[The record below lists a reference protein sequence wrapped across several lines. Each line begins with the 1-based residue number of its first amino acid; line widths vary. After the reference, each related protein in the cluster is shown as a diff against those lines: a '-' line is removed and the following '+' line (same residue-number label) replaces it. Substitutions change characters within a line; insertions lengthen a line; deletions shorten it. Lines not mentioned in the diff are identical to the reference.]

1 MKKIICFCLII
12 AIFLLNNRTA
22 AVVIPDTAIRIRVIA
37 SSDSE
42 EDQAIKQKVREL
54 LEYKM
59 YNLLK
64 NIKGVDVARKTI
76 QDNLNDLNDEVDKL
90 LKKEQYEEGFNMNY
104 GMNYFPEKEYKGIKY
119 EEGYYESL
127 VVTLGE
133 GKGENWWCVLFP
145 PLCLIEAEESDEV
158 EYKFFVKELIE
169 KYF

>member
-1 MKKIICFCLII
+1 MKKIICFCLVI

>member
-1 MKKIICFCLII
+1 MKKIICFCLVI

-76 QDNLNDLNDEVDKL
+76 QDNLNDLNNEVDKL

>member
-12 AIFLLNNRTA
+12 SIFLLNNRTT

-76 QDNLNDLNDEVDKL
+76 KDNLNDLNNEVDKL